1 MEKKVVKFFT
11 VDNMEKEEAYLNE
24 MAQNGWFF
32 QKYKSF
38 RYHFKQGEPAKYS
51 YAIDFKENEGD
62 EDAYKTLFE
71 DAGWETVFSYP
82 VLNGN
87 WMYFRKAVA
96 PGETEEAIFTDETSL
111 IQLYKNIRKR
121 WTIFGAIVSLFLLIE
136 LLIVFQMENNIGIT
150 IINISEPTRLLSN
163 PFAGFCLKKK
173 KKKQHPVNY
182 SLHYHQDTHISR

>member
-150 IINISEPTRLLSN
+150 TFIFIIFLILVALYGKMFFQLN
-163 PFAGFCLKKK
+163 PENKSFSYKK
-173 KKKQHPVNY
+173 NY
-182 SLHYHQDTHISR
+182 LI

>member
-62 EDAYKTLFE
+62 EDAYKTLFEDAYKTLFE

-150 IINISEPTRLLSN
+150 TFIFIIFLILVALYGKMFFNLTRKINHLVTR
-163 PFAGFCLKKK
+163 K
-173 KKKQHPVNY
+173 
-182 SLHYHQDTHISR
+182 TI

>member
-1 MEKKVVKFFT
+1 MEKKVFKFFT
-11 VDNMEKEEAYLNE
+11 VDNMEKEESYLNE

-38 RYHFKQGEPAKYS
+38 KYHFEQGEPAKYS

-62 EDAYKTLFE
+62 EEAYKTLFE
-71 DAGWETVFSYP
+71 DAGWEIVFSYP

-96 PGETEEAIFTDETSL
+96 PGDTEEAIFTDETSL

-121 WTIFGAIVSLFLLIE
+121 WTIFGAIVSLFLFVE

-150 IINISEPTRLLSN
+150 TFICIIFLILVTLYGKMFFNLTRKINHLVTR
-163 PFAGFCLKKK
+163 K
-173 KKKQHPVNY
+173 
-182 SLHYHQDTHISR
+182 TI

>member
-87 WMYFRKAVA
+87 
-96 PGETEEAIFTDETSL
+96 
-111 IQLYKNIRKR
+111 
-121 WTIFGAIVSLFLLIE
+121 
-136 LLIVFQMENNIGIT
+136 
-150 IINISEPTRLLSN
+150 
-163 PFAGFCLKKK
+163 
-173 KKKQHPVNY
+173 
-182 SLHYHQDTHISR
+182 